1 MKQRISAL
9 GFLLLCMTIFASV
22 TACYA
27 SREKA
32 YYSNRGNFITEEAVV
47 ENIIYIQESNKI
59 VLWLTDIDPS
69 YQAKEFMIS
78 GDNAS
83 EAIENE
89 IMIKVNIGDT
99 IIFTSAPHYFGNGYF
114 MPIIGITIE
123 NTEILNMETGY
134 QNLMNSYK

>member
-1 MKQRISAL
+1 MKHRIFAL
-9 GFLLLCMTIFASV
+9 SFLLCMTLFVSV
-22 TACYA
+22 SGCYA

-32 YYSNRGNFITEEAVV
+32 YYSNRDNFITEEAIV

-59 VLWLTDIDPS
+59 VLWLADIDPS

-78 GDNAS
+78 GNNAS

-89 IMIKVNIGDT
+89 IMSKVNIGDT

>member
-22 TACYA
+22 TGCYA

-114 MPIIGITIE
+114 MPII
-123 NTEILNMETGY
+123 EISVSGEELLNVDDGY
-134 QNLMNSYK
+134 KNLMDLY

>member
-1 MKQRISAL
+1 MKRRIIAL
-9 GFLLLCMTIFASV
+9 SFLLLWISIFVSV
-22 TACYA
+22 SGCYA

-32 YYSNRGNFITEEAVV
+32 YYSNKANFITEEATV

-78 GDNAS
+78 GNNAS

-89 IMIKVNIGDT
+89 IMSKVKIGDT

-114 MPIIGITIE
+114 MPIIGISIE

>member
-1 MKQRISAL
+1 MKHRIFAL
-9 GFLLLCMTIFASV
+9 SFLFCMTLFVSV
-22 TACYA
+22 SGCYA

-32 YYSNRGNFITEEAVV
+32 YYSNRDNFITEEAIV

-59 VLWLTDIDPS
+59 VLWLADIDPS

-78 GDNAS
+78 GNNAS

-89 IMIKVNIGDT
+89 IMSKVNIGDT
-99 IIFTSAPHYFGNGYF
+99 IIFTSAPRYFGNGYF